1 MYLDIVFLSRLTIS
15 AIEDVDILFL
25 EDFYLFKREFRSFK
39 KENGSL

>member
-25 EDFYLFKREFRSFK
+25 EDLCLFKREIRSFK
-39 KENGSL
+39 KENGNL